1 MYPRSQH
8 VCAPMKAFAS
18 QCFTPRQHHPVKSLC
33 GGRNPPFLIKTG
45 RPHTRANTGKRG
57 KGLISFAAASAR
69 RPGLLHSLL
78 PYNGITSSIVTQLQ
92 ALTTLLSAAA
102 SQALDAC
109 RRLMSP
115 TRCMYL
121 ACTPQMF
128 VPPCHNMVTELSNCV
143 CTVTAQAHAGCCKVM
158 DMHVSS

>member
-1 MYPRSQH
+1 MDATSLPN
-8 VCAPMKAFAS
+8 KD
-18 QCFTPRQHHPVKSLC
+18 RQA
-33 GGRNPPFLIKTG
+33 
-45 RPHTRANTGKRG
+45 PHTCKHRKEG

-78 PYNGITSSIVTQLQ
+78 PYNGITSSIVAQLQ

-143 CTVTAQAHAGCCKVM
+143 YTVTAQAHAGCCKVM